1 MYIKGEVNTNIVII
15 RNFNTS
21 LTTMDRSSGQKIK
34 EIVALKNTLNQMD
47 LIDVFRELHPKVA
60 EYIHLSITH
69 KYFLG

>member
-1 MYIKGEVNTNIVII
+1 MDTKKEIDKNTVTVGD
-15 RNFNTS
+15 FNTP
-21 LTTMDRSSGQKIK
+21 LTSMDRSSGQKIK

-60 EYIHLSITH
+60 EYIHFSITH